1 MSEAERQLA
10 DTRVSRNAARRL
22 FDSRFA
28 RIRNEVEAHGGIVGK
43 VKDEAGRT
51 ALDAADQGLAIARE
65 SKGIVAATVA
75 ALGLWFFRAPLIEA
89 VKSRFF
95 KDGKQAGV
103 QED

>member
-22 FDSRFA
+22 FDSRFS
-28 RIRNEVEAHGGIVGK
+28 RIKNDVEAHGGIVGK
-43 VKDEAGRT
+43 VKDEAERRV
-51 ALDAADQGLAIARE
+51 LDVADQGVAIARE
-65 SKGIVAATVA
+65 SKGIVAATLA

-95 KDGKQAGV
+95 RGGKQAGV